1 MDVTEVYKEKKK
13 LIESDTKKIE
23 NLVYSTHENI
33 AFDLEK
39 KLANLDKEYENLT
52 LQISRIGQEW
62 HKAVSKI
69 VYTMKTEIGE
79 IKEKHRDILEKN
91 LDVIKQKQDV
101 VKQSLLTLMDIKESN
116 EVSLAIE
123 YSSNI
128 EEFSELSPK
137 VEVTLPTF
145 KPNPVDFLKLYRLV
159 GYIIPST
166 ATKENVVSTLKPDS

>member
-1 MDVTEVYKEKKK
+1 
-13 LIESDTKKIE
+13 
-23 NLVYSTHENI
+23 
-33 AFDLEK
+33 
-39 KLANLDKEYENLT
+39 
-52 LQISRIGQEW
+52 
-62 HKAVSKI
+62 
-69 VYTMKTEIGE
+69 MKTEIGE

-91 LDVIKQKQDV
+91 LDEIKQKQDV